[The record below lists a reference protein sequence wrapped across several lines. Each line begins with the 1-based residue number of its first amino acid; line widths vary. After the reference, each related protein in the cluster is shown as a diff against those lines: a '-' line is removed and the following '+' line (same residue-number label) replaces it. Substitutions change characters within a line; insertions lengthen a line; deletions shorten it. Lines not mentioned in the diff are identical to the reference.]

1 MIVHALLV
9 AALAG
14 GTVEATREVGR
25 IGKVEV
31 GANAERR
38 APVARDA
45 RKPARD
51 ETGFT
56 VLDPELEG
64 TEYAELAAEFRTARV
79 LEDMAA
85 TLNEAIELP
94 VELGLR
100 FAECGEPNAYYD
112 PESRVVSVCFEL
124 LTHYYEVLAGEFEQE
139 SELDDAVIGAFMFV
153 FFHEIGH
160 ALVDVLELPV
170 TGREEDAV
178 DQLSAWLLIDN
189 GDGDEAVIHGALSF
203 EVSARASDEVS
214 EDQFADEHSLDEQR
228 VYNMLCWLYG
238 SDPKKYA
245 PLVDDPLPAARADR
259 CEAEYKL
266 LDRSWSRLLED
277 HVRS

>member
-1 MIVHALLV
+1 MLFKTILVVALAAADPV
-9 AALAG
+9 AAAG
-14 GTVEATREVGR
+14 RY
-25 IGKVEV
+25 GKVEV
-31 GANAERR
+31 IDTPR
-38 APVARDA
+38 AASTSPTRVPSP
-45 RKPARD
+45 PARRG
-51 ETGFT
+51 TGFT
-56 VLDPELEG
+56 VLAPELDG
-64 TEYAELAAEFRTARV
+64 TEYAELAAEFSKARV
-79 LEDMAA
+79 LEEIAA
-85 TLNEAIELP
+85 VLNEAVVIP
-94 VELGLR
+94 VRLGLR

-112 PESRVVSVCFEL
+112 PEAKVVSVCFEL
-124 LTHYYEVLAGEFEQE
+124 LTHYYDILAEEFDDE
-139 SELDDAVIGAFMFV
+139 SELDDAVLGAFTFV

-189 GDGDEAVIHGALSF
+189 GDGDEAVVHGALSF

-214 EDQFADEHSLDEQR
+214 DDQFADEHSLDEQR

-245 PLVDDPLPAARADR
+245 PLVDDPLPKARAER
-259 CEAEYKL
+259 CEGEYRL
-266 LDRSWSRLLED
+266 LDRSWSRLLEA